1 MSEVLQALTG
11 LILGLSAC
19 YFFGMVLMGL
29 SASRQ
34 RGARLDIQAT
44 TRYEDPAAIL
54 DVPGSDPSALRR
66 YHRYYLI
73 PCLNE
78 ELVIGSTVSFLPPSS
93 QDSTIIVIDDASDD
107 RTAEAAVAG
116 GGDDIVVVRRTLP
129 SARQGKGPALNA
141 GYAALTRLVHD
152 RAQDPTRVI
161 VCVMDADGRLSEG
174 ALNVTL
180 PLFDDPR
187 VGGVQLAVRIRNRDR
202 WVTHFQNFQFWTMS
216 AMTQLGRIRTAT
228 VSLGGNGQ
236 FARMS
241 ALQEIGDQPWERS
254 LTEDLDL
261 TISLLSRGWRTT
273 STPYASV
280 DQQGVETVR
289 RLLNQRT
296 RWYQGHMTAGR
307 RIPEIWRST
316 RMGHASAI
324 ETILYLLVPWVL
336 DLPWSI
342 LYHLAVVRFA
352 VHLARDTSGGTTS
365 PLGIALLYLV
375 AFYPA
380 LLTGF
385 LCRRR
390 DPQIGRVRALL
401 LGHSFVAMN
410 YLSWACSW
418 RALHRMVRR
427 RTGWDKT
434 ARTAEPGVTSAVA
447 GAAGLVAPVPRQE
460 LVRVETS
467 SWGTR
472 AAGGVGTAPGQGLVR
487 VEPNAWGREPS
498 SAPEDPSAGY
508 VVGRTA

>member
-1 MSEVLQALTG
+1 VSELLQALTG

-19 YFFGMVLMGL
+19 YFFGMVLLGL
-29 SASRQ
+29 RASRQ
-34 RGARLDIQAT
+34 RGARLDTQAT
-44 TRYEDPAAIL
+44 TRYEDPTAAL
-54 DVPGSDPSALRR
+54 DVPGSDPTALSR

-78 ELVIGSTVSFLPPSS
+78 EIVIGTTVSFLPPSS
-93 QDSTIIVIDDASDD
+93 DDSTIIVIDDASDD

-116 GGDDIVVVRRTLP
+116 GGERVVVVRRTLP
-129 SARQGKGPALNA
+129 DARLGKGPALNA
-141 GYAALTRLVHD
+141 GYATLAGLV
-152 RAQDPTRVI
+152 RERGQDPARVI

-174 ALNVTL
+174 ALNVAL
-180 PLFDDPR
+180 PLFDDPK

-202 WVTHFQNFQFWTMS
+202 WVTQFQNFQFWTMS

-241 ALQEIGDQPWERS
+241 ALQEIGEQPWQRS

-273 STPYASV
+273 STPFASV
-280 DQQGVETVR
+280 DQQGVETLR

-296 RWYQGHMTAGR
+296 RWYQGHMMAGA

-316 RMGHASAI
+316 RIGHSSAI

-342 LYHLAVVRFA
+342 LYHLAVVQFVIRLSR
-352 VHLARDTSGGTTS
+352 HDLGGGPTG
-365 PLGIALLYLV
+365 LFGMALLYLV

-390 DPQIGRVRALL
+390 DPQIGRFRALL

-418 RALHRMVRR
+418 RALYRIVRG

-434 ARTAEPGVTSAVA
+434 ARTAEARVIERPSASRPALAEMRSERAPIEAGAWVATRPVSPPLALGADDTSA
-447 GAAGLVAPVPRQE
+447 
-460 LVRVETS
+460 
-467 SWGTR
+467 
-472 AAGGVGTAPGQGLVR
+472 
-487 VEPNAWGREPS
+487 
-498 SAPEDPSAGY
+498 
-508 VVGRTA
+508 